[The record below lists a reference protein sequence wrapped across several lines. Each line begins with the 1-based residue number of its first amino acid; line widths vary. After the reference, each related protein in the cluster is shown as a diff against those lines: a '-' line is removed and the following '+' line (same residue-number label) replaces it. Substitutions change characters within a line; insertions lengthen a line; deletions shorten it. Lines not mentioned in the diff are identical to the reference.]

1 MLTSGAGFATTFT
14 ALLTPFDGEGA
25 LTARFPQAET
35 TLRNI
40 DHYHELMGELR
51 DAVQPELELIDARV
65 TAPLKEYQEL
75 LKKIRKT
82 VTKREHKVR
91 RPLALLALSSDDGVT
106 DSIFQH
112 AARRL

>member
-1 MLTSGAGFATTFT
+1 MLSSGAGFATAFT

-51 DAVQPELELIDARV
+51 DAVQPELELVDARV

-82 VTKREHKVR
+82 ITKREHKVR
-91 RPLALLALSSDDGVT
+91 CACLSLSLSLVV
-106 DSIFQH
+106 
-112 AARRL
+112 AR

>member
-1 MLTSGAGFATTFT
+1 MLTAQAGFATTFT
-14 ALLTPFDGEGA
+14 TLFTPLGDEHS
-25 LTARFPQAET
+25 LTARHPGAEH

-40 DHYHELMGELR
+40 DQYQDLMAELR
-51 DAVQPELELIDARV
+51 DAVQPELELIDSRI

-91 RPLALLALSSDDGVT
+91 LNHRPLFLCRTPVP
-106 DSIFQH
+106 
-112 AARRL
+112 AARRSAFSSR